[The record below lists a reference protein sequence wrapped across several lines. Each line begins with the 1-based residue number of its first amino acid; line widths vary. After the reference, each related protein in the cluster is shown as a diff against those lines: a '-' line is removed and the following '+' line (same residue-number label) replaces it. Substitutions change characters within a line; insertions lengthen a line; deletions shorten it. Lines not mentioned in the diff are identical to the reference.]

1 MTSGLENWMGLF
13 SNKKPEVSRKLSKQA
28 NDLHGTKMYR
38 NECWVHYSP
47 GAHMEGGADPD
58 RKLFLLV
65 LVCKVDDLATRM
77 SKHSKIPLH
86 SEH

>member
-1 MTSGLENWMGLF
+1 MIYMAPKCIEMNAGCITA
-13 SNKKPEVSRKLSKQA
+13 PEPTWR
-28 NDLHGTKMYR
+28 
-38 NECWVHYSP
+38 
-47 GAHMEGGADPD
+47 GGADPD